1 MMLDVN
7 ENDCIQLSIWYAQPW
22 RLDVYHEDQYI
33 LPANARHVGD
43 VGTIVYDPPPV
54 GEPDKFKPS
63 AATCADVSGSNFFD
77 RVAGVLTIL
86 IKGPKPVRIVTM
98 DSVIVSL
105 QFPPMSLEEFFG
117 ENIIMNIAAFL
128 DIDPKFVRVTD
139 ITREST
145 GDKRKRRAVDENIVG
160 ATIEV
165 SNPPGKLSQGHI
177 YIKGGIFYK
186 FIILKGHNLID
197 KFLM

>member
-1 MMLDVN
+1 
-7 ENDCIQLSIWYAQPW
+7 
-22 RLDVYHEDQYI
+22 
-33 LPANARHVGD
+33 
-43 VGTIVYDPPPV
+43 
-54 GEPDKFKPS
+54 
-63 AATCADVSGSNFFD
+63 
-77 RVAGVLTIL
+77 
-86 IKGPKPVRIVTM
+86 M

-105 QFPPMSLEEFFG
+105 QFPAMSLEEFFG

-165 SNPPGKLSQGHI
+165 SNPPGKLSQGYI
-177 YIKGGIFYK
+177 YYRRY
-186 FIILKGHNLID
+186 ILFVHYFEGA
-197 KFLM
+197 